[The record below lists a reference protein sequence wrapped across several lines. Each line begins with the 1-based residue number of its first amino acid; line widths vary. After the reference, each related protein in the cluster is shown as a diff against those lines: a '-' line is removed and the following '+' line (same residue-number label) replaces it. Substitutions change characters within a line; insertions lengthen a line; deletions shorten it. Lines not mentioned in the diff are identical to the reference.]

1 MSEPSSSLQFQ
12 VEALPFSLQTLV
24 DCLEGSPDPPE
35 PRPSLQS
42 WGFSTFIS
50 ILVIFYSVIFLA
62 SIKIVTVFI
71 LLYNYRRLY
80 FKPKCLFILSCI
92 FVLAFC
98 RRLLKIRR
106 NSQPQFWT
114 WKKDI
119 LQKICLGEFLKK
131 RVEKVTG
138 FIFQSLPHCKMQ
150 SKSACQIIKCLDLF
164 SA

>member
-1 MSEPSSSLQFQ
+1 MLSRQTGLYFLDENVVHRKVSLGLFNWWRKNSSYPVTEPSSSLQFQ

-24 DCLEGSPDPPE
+24 DRLEGSPDPPA

-50 ILVIFYSVIFLA
+50 VLVIFYSFVLLA

-80 FKPKCLFILSCI
+80 FKPRCFFILSCI

-106 NSQPQFWT
+106 NSQPQCLT
-114 WKKDI
+114 WKKTY
-119 LQKICLGEFLKK
+119 CKK
-131 RVEKVTG
+131 SVSVR
-138 FIFQSLPHCKMQ
+138 S
-150 SKSACQIIKCLDLF
+150 
-164 SA
+164 